1 MKQVSKT
8 AAKKAAKIVDRIIDA
23 VLSPKTDTWALVL
36 EGGAMRCIFTAGL
49 LDSLHENC
57 VEKFDY
63 VVGVS
68 AGAACAA
75 SFAAGQRGR
84 MQDIFI
90 NYLTDHRFLDYSRAF
105 KSKKS
110 ILDLGYAIRDI
121 STIHVPLDVK
131 TLAKSSMKV
140 YAGLA
145 DVEDCRA
152 EFVEL
157 DEENAIPAIIASC
170 NLPFLSRGTVNFNG
184 RHYLDGGLIDPIP
197 VQKAIDLGA
206 NKIVVVLTRP
216 KGYREGPKI
225 LMKALLTRVFGS
237 SPKVQ
242 ELLENEHIY
251 YNKCK
256 VFVELFES
264 DDVELLVICPPD
276 GYKVDLLTRNK
287 ANLLEGYAE
296 GFIAGNELSKKLQ
309 NYADFHQNT
318 NEKMFF

>member
-1 MKQVSKT
+1 M
-8 AAKKAAKIVDRIIDA
+8 II
-23 VLSPKTDTWALVL
+23 L
-36 EGGAMRCIFTAGL
+36 E
-49 LDSLHENC
+49 H
-57 VEKFDY
+57 
-63 VVGVS
+63 
-68 AGAACAA
+68 
-75 SFAAGQRGR
+75 
-84 MQDIFI
+84 
-90 NYLTDHRFLDYSRAF
+90 F